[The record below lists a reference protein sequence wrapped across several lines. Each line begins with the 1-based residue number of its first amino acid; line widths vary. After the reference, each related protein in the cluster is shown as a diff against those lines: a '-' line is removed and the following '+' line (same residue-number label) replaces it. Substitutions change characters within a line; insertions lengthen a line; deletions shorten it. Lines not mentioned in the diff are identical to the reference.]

1 MTLSNSDVLIPILLD
16 RTHIKYSVTR
26 NVMNGMNLLVK
37 AMDDG
42 LMMNALHW
50 DIIELA
56 GHLRQERLFVSSEQQ
71 HLQGLNEKVICFFMY
86 LMLKSLMTV

>member
-1 MTLSNSDVLIPILLD
+1 
-16 RTHIKYSVTR
+16 
-26 NVMNGMNLLVK
+26 
-37 AMDDG
+37 MDDG

-71 HLQGLNEKVICFFMY
+71 HLQGLNEKVIFF
-86 LMLKSLMTV
+86 LCLFSVKSLMTSVNKAIPLVAQLS

>member
-1 MTLSNSDVLIPILLD
+1 MISFLDLTLMLLNIL
-16 RTHIKYSVTR
+16 YEYAFSVE
-26 NVMNGMNLLVK
+26 
-37 AMDDG
+37 MDDG

-71 HLQGLNEKVICFFMY
+71 HLQGLNEKVGCFFY
-86 LMLKSLMTV
+86 FYS

>member
-1 MTLSNSDVLIPILLD
+1 MVPILID
-16 RTHIKYSVTR
+16 RYIKCSVTNNVKNGR
-26 NVMNGMNLLVK
+26 NLCFQ

-71 HLQGLNEKVICFFMY
+71 HLQGLNEKVIFF
-86 LMLKSLMTV
+86 LSI